1 MTIGP
6 LILALCLNIKSQ
18 YELACKTAL
27 EQAAVQTGIEANLDT
42 TRRKWE
48 KKAIQYVNPSMTTQM
63 IGGAAVYIVR
73 FINGQNA
80 TFAVPNPTRTGATS
94 MTIGKEEV
102 GVVWRIDF

>member
-1 MTIGP
+1 MTVGP
-6 LILALCLNIKSQ
+6 LVLALCLNIESQ
-18 YELACKTAL
+18 YEPACRTAL
-27 EQAAVQTGIEANLDT
+27 EQAAVQTGIEAGLDT

-48 KKAIQYVNPSMTTQM
+48 KKAIQYINPSMTAQV

-73 FINGQNA
+73 FANGQNA
-80 TFAVPNPTRTGATS
+80 TFAVPNPTRIGATS